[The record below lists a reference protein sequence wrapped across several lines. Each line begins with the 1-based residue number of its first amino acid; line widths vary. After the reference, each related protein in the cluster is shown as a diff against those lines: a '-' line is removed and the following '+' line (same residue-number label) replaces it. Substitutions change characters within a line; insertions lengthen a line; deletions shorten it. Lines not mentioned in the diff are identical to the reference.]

1 MMSMSGGG
9 WNYNRFDAYEAK
21 LAEAKKADKDYDGD
35 GKVESSKDE
44 YFGSKDKA
52 IKKAMGKGTCKK
64 CEESKE
70 DCKCDDKKEVKE
82 NREMAY
88 GGGKP
93 GKGSGDG
100 SKPAG
105 IKGGKTYTMKGKD
118 GKPLF
123 KEESI
128 DEGSCGGGYQEGGE
142 VKAKKKKVVKEDVLG
157 YILENNL
164 ANNEVSAEVL
174 FNSISDEFLE
184 SIEEDIMEIYQ
195 GKHGQSEKQ
204 YQDGRSPAG
213 KMISG
218 DSKGSG
224 ANYSYRAK
232 NTGSNP
238 AGGSQRPQ
246 GQAKMNN
253 KDRAFLAHQKANRK

>member
-1 MMSMSGGG
+1 MSGGG

-70 DCKCDDKKEVKE
+70 DCECDDKKEVKE
-82 NREMAY
+82 AMTVTNADKKGNTPAY
-88 GGGKP
+88 QNYK
-93 GKGSGDG
+93 KG
-100 SKPAG
+100 
-105 IKGGKTYTMKGKD
+105 MKNKD
-118 GKPLF
+118 GKPVYKAADHM
-123 KEESI
+123 KEEVI
-128 DEGSCGGGYQEGGE
+128 DEASGCGGYQEGGE

-174 FNSISDEFLE
+174 FNCISDEFLE

-232 NTGSNP
+232 NTGPNP
-238 AGGSQRPQ
+238 AGGSQKPQ

-253 KDRAFLAHQKANRK
+253 KDRAFLSHLKANKKANK

>member
-1 MMSMSGGG
+1 MSGGS
-9 WNYNRFDAYEAK
+9 WTYNRFDSYEQT
-21 LAEAKKADKDYDGD
+21 LAEKKATKDYDGD

-52 IKKAMGKGTCKK
+52 IKKAMGKDTKK
-64 CEESKE
+64 KSKDDDCECNEETMS
-70 DCKCDDKKEVKE
+70 E
-82 NREMAY
+82 NRAMAN
-88 GGGKP
+88 GGHP
-93 GKGSGDG
+93 LVGDG
-100 SKPAG
+100 SKP
-105 IKGGKTYTMKGKD
+105 KGPTNPKNKTQTMMGKD

-123 KEESI
+123 KES
-128 DEGSCGGGYQEGGE
+128 SCDGYQEGGE
-142 VKAKKKKVVKEDVLG
+142 VKAKKKKVVKEDVLD
-157 YILENNL
+157 YMIENSF
-164 ANNEVSAEVL
+164 ASNEVSAEVL
-174 FNSISDEFLE
+174 FNHISDEFLE

-232 NTGSNP
+232 NTGANP
-238 AGGSQRPQ
+238 AGGSQKPQ
-246 GQAKMNN
+246 GQARMNS
-253 KDRAFLAHQKANRK
+253 KDRAFLAHQKAR